1 MNFTIK
7 RVGKM
12 IKLTPKII
20 EEIINIWERET
31 DTDQHRDCA
40 DEKDLQEVY
49 KKIAIK
55 IEELK
60 ND

>member
-1 MNFTIK
+1 
-7 RVGKM
+7 M